1 MTTTISAAKDNG
13 GGDDGDD
20 DGEDES
26 MTFFRA
32 GETWNIRNRNHI
44 RYRTSSGWAGPA
56 KGPAGGNLIPRLLPG
71 DE

>member
-1 MTTTISAAKDNG
+1 MTTTISATKDNG

-26 MTFFRA
+26 MTLFRA

-44 RYRTSSGWAGPA
+44 RNRTSSGWAGPT
-56 KGPAGGNLIPRLLPG
+56 GGNLIPRLLPG

>member
-1 MTTTISAAKDNG
+1 MTTTISAAKDNV
-13 GGDDGDD
+13 GDDGDD

-44 RYRTSSGWAGPA
+44 HYRTSSGWAGEV
-56 KGPAGGNLIPRLLPG
+56 GGNLIPRLLPG